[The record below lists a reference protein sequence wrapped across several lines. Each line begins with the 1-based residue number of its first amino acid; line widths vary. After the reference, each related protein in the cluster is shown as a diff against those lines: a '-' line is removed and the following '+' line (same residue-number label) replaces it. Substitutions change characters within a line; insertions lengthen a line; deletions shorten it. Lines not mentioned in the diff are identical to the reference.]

1 MWNTY
6 LLQVESVEISLNGKY
21 GDWVES
27 KTRKNVCQ
35 HLFKYHKIYYYCD
48 ECFLERTQEGRAI
61 RRCWCSFLR
70 YYRRYLFSSTETMK
84 YRYLSRLC
92 QCIRNAIRRYPPGV
106 ATIRPPIK
114 LSLANMTRTG

>member
-1 MWNTY
+1 MKTIIFSLWIIVVLVSTFAQNLQSANLT
-6 LLQVESVEISLNGKY
+6 LLKPIPI
-21 GDWVES
+21 
-27 KTRKNVCQ
+27 RP
-35 HLFKYHKIYYYCD
+35 IYYYCD